1 MLTRSALVVAH
12 PDDEALW
19 FSSIAGKVER
29 LIVCFLE
36 VDGRPDVT
44 EGRRRAAASFPLA
57 HTEFLGLK
65 ESGVF
70 NGADWLIPVTT
81 EYGLEVSRRPRT
93 LRTFHGERYL
103 QNYAVLRESLLSR
116 LQGCRN
122 VFTHNPWGEYGH
134 EEHVQ
139 VYRAVA
145 SAQRVLGFDLW
156 FSNYGSNRS
165 HNLMLR
171 YLTEFRSDYVT
182 FETNRDL
189 ATSLEELYRAHGCWT
204 WPYDDYQQ
212 FTHECFIRAKDTAP
226 GAEDGRHGHLF
237 SLNFLRMEV
246 PWEEPQEER
255 PGLVGRVTRKLR
267 AIGGARRLH
276 R

>member
-44 EGRRRAAASFPLA
+44 AGRRRAAAS
-57 HTEFLGLK
+57 
-65 ESGVF
+65 
-70 NGADWLIPVTT
+70 
-81 EYGLEVSRRPRT
+81 
-93 LRTFHGERYL
+93 
-103 QNYAVLRESLLSR
+103 
-116 LQGCRN
+116 
-122 VFTHNPWGEYGH
+122 
-134 EEHVQ
+134 
-139 VYRAVA
+139 
-145 SAQRVLGFDLW
+145 VLGFDLW

-267 AIGGARRLH
+267 AIGGARRIH